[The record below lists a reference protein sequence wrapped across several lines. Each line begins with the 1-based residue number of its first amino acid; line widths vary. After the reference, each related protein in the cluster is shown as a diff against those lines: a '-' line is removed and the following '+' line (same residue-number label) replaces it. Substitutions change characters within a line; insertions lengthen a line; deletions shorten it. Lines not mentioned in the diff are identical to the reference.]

1 MIKIIEIHPQVYIN
15 YPFAWPSLLKRSSA
29 EVLDP
34 EDRRGKLIYFS
45 NTVQHDPNGSLSLN
59 WTYRLNLKR

>member
-1 MIKIIEIHPQVYIN
+1 MIKIIEIHPQMHIN
-15 YPFAWPSLLKRSSA
+15 YSFAWLGLLKRSST

-45 NTVQHDPNGSLSLN
+45 NTVEHDLNDFMSLY
-59 WTYRLNLKR
+59 WT